1 MKRGGRM
8 IKSFKE
14 LHGAAKKYGP
24 KTIAVAVAEDEYVLK
39 AVDYAY
45 KCGLIKGILVGNKAA
60 ILCIA
65 KDINMDISKFE
76 IIDINDK
83 VESCKKAVE
92 LVSTKNASLLMKG
105 LVDTSILMK
114 AVLNKELGLMSGN
127 LLSHVGVLKVERY
140 DKLFILSDTAIN
152 IMPTLKEKIKIIN
165 NAVKI
170 AHSLGNIM
178 PKVAIVCAVEKP
190 TDKMPSTLDAVEL
203 TKMNELGEI
212 KGCMVGGPF
221 ALDNAISLDAAQHKG
236 IQHPVAGNS
245 DILILPNIETGNVL
259 TKSMEY
265 FAKAEKA
272 GIVVGAIAPIV
283 LTSRASS
290 DESKFNSIALA
301 VLTSN

>member
-1 MKRGGRM
+1 M

-14 LHGAAKKYGP
+14 LIEAAKKYGP
-24 KTIAVAVAEDEYVLK
+24 KTIAVAVSEDEYVLK
-39 AVDYAY
+39 AIDYAY
-45 KCGLIKGILVGNKAA
+45 KCGLINGILVGNKDAT
-60 ILCIA
+60 LSIA

-76 IIDINDK
+76 IIDVNDK
-83 VESCKKAVE
+83 AEACKKAVE
-92 LVSTKNASLLMKG
+92 LVRSKNASLLMKG
-105 LVDTSILMK
+105 LVDTSVLMK

-127 LLSHVGVLKVERY
+127 LLSHVGVLKVEEY
-140 DKLFILSDTAIN
+140 DKLLILSDTAVN
-152 IMPTLKEKIKIIN
+152 IMPTLKEKVKIIN
-165 NAVKI
+165 NSVKI

-178 PKVAIVCAVEKP
+178 PKVAVICAVEKP

-203 TKMNELGEI
+203 TKMNEDGEI

-221 ALDNAISLDAAQHKG
+221 ALDNAISLEAAQHKG
-236 IQHPVAGNS
+236 IQHPVAGNA

-259 TKSMEY
+259 IKAMEH

-272 GIVVGAIAPIV
+272 GIVVGAAAPIV

>member
-1 MKRGGRM
+1 V
-8 IKSFKE
+8 IKSFNE
-14 LHGAAKKYGP
+14 LRNAAKKYGP

-45 KCGLIKGILVGNKAA
+45 KSGLIRAILVGNKAA
-60 ILCIA
+60 ILCVA
-65 KDINMDISKFE
+65 KDINMDIEKFE
-76 IIDINDK
+76 IIDLSDK
-83 VESCKKAVE
+83 VEACKKAVE
-92 LVSTKNASLLMKG
+92 LVQTKKASLLMKG
-105 LVDTSILMK
+105 LVDTSVLMK
-114 AVLNKELGLMSGN
+114 SVLNKESGLMSGN
-127 LLSHVGVLKVERY
+127 LLSHVGALRVDGY
-140 DKLFILSDTAIN
+140 DKLFILSDTAVN
-152 IMPTLKEKIKIIN
+152 IMPTLEEKVKIIN

-190 TDKMPSTLDAVEL
+190 TNKMPSTLDAVEL

-212 KGCMVGGPF
+212 KGCIVGGPF
-221 ALDNAISLDAAQHKG
+221 ALDNAISIEAAKRKG
-236 IQHPVAGNS
+236 IQHSVAGNA
-245 DILILPNIETGNVL
+245 DILILPNIEAGNVL
-259 TKSMEY
+259 SKSMEH

-272 GIVVGAIAPIV
+272 GIVVGAAAPIV

>member
-1 MKRGGRM
+1 M

-14 LHGAAKKYGP
+14 LIEAAQKYGP
-24 KTIAVAVAEDEYVLK
+24 KTIAVAVSEDEYVLK

-45 KCGLIKGILVGNKAA
+45 KCGLINAILVGNKAA
-60 ILCIA
+60 TLSIA
-65 KDINMDISKFE
+65 KDINMDINKFK
-76 IIDINDK
+76 IVDIKDK
-83 VESCKKAVE
+83 TEACKKAVE
-92 LVSTKNASLLMKG
+92 LVRTKNASLLMKG

-114 AVLNKELGLMSGN
+114 AVLNKETGLMSGN
-127 LLSHVGVLKVERY
+127 LLSHVGVLKVEGY
-140 DKLFILSDTAIN
+140 DKFFILSDTAVN
-152 IMPTLKEKIKIIN
+152 IMPTLKEKVKIIN

-170 AHSLGNIM
+170 AHSLGNVM
-178 PKVAIVCAVEKP
+178 PKVAVVCAVEKP

-203 TKMNELGEI
+203 TKMNDAGDI

-221 ALDNAISLDAAQHKG
+221 ALDNAISLEAAQHKG
-236 IQHPVAGNS
+236 IQHPVAGNA

-259 TKSMEY
+259 IKAMEH

-272 GIVVGAIAPIV
+272 GIVVGAAAPII